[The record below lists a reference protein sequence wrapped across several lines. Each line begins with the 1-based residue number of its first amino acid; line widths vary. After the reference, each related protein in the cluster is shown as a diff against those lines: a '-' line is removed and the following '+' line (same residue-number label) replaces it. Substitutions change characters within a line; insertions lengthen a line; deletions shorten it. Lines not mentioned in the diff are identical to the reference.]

1 MTIESSE
8 DTLNIDLTRN
18 QFEDLVRCVYLAH
31 WMING
36 IRPEDEKVRRYEDL
50 EQYVYALAHKHGYP
64 DLVEFLKERNKFF
77 FKDEFSESN
86 EADGYRRE
94 YDDEMFWTELIQR
107 LATRDLLEQY
117 GVESLSK
124 MNTREEVEKKQPIL
138 RKYIDELE
146 QNGVQ
151 NLKLQK

>member
-1 MTIESSE
+1 MNDDEKGDI
-8 DTLNIDLTRN
+8 TLEFTN
-18 QFEDLVRCVYLAH
+18 QQFADLVRCVYLAH

-36 IRPEDEKVRRYEDL
+36 IRPEDDKIKRYEDL
-50 EQYVYALAHKHGYP
+50 EQYLYALCSKFGHT
-64 DLVEFLKERNKFF
+64 DLIEFVKSQNKFF

-107 LATRDLLEQY
+107 LTTRDIIEQNGLE
-117 GVESLSK
+117 SIATLSS
-124 MNTREEVEKKQPIL
+124 REEVEKRQPLL
-138 RKYIDELE
+138 RRYIDEFE

-151 NLKLQK
+151 NLTLKE

>member
-1 MTIESSE
+1 MNTESKE
-8 DTLNIDLTRN
+8 DTLNIEFTRG
-18 QFEDLVRCVYLAH
+18 QFEDVVRCVYLAH

-50 EQYVYALAHKHGYP
+50 EQYVYALAYKHGYP
-64 DLVEFLKERNKFF
+64 DLVEFLKERNIFF
-77 FKDEFSESN
+77 FKDEFSENN

-107 LATRDLLEQY
+107 LTTRDLIEQY
-117 GVESLSK
+117 GAESLSA
-124 MNTREEVEKKQPIL
+124 MSSREEVERKQPLL

-146 QNGVQ
+146 KNGVQ
-151 NLKLQK
+151 NLKMQE

>member
-1 MTIESSE
+1 MTADSSE
-8 DTLNIDLTRN
+8 ATLNIELTRN

-36 IRPEDEKVRRYEDL
+36 IRPEDEKVRHYEDL
-50 EQYVYALAHKHGYP
+50 EQYVYALAHKHGYS
-64 DLVEFLKERNKFF
+64 DLVEFLKERNTFF

-107 LATRDLLEQY
+107 LAARDLIEQY
-117 GVESLSK
+117 GAESLSA
-124 MNTREEVEKKQPIL
+124 MSSREEVERRQPIL
-138 RKYIDELE
+138 HKYIDEVE
-146 QNGVQ
+146 QNGVR
-151 NLKLQK
+151 NLKIRE